1 MASGLDIY
9 DRLDGSEAFLIG
21 NVQGLG
27 DGFLASVLPKY
38 WAAYTDVFKADP
50 SDVCEKI
57 KERMLSLLKDGD
69 DKLVKDIDSMS
80 FELKKTDDDLVEV
93 TAKISGKDLSSSDIE
108 MLSSFSR
115 FLRIQL
121 GDIKGIYTLSDK
133 LTEST
138 SNAISAFYT
147 YVVFDIVF
155 IEFEGYM
162 VMVVFGSDE

>member
-121 GDIKGIYTLSDK
+121 GDITGIYTLSDK

-162 VMVVFGSDE
+162 VMAVFGSDE

>member
-1 MASGLDIY
+1 MSGKYRIY
-9 DRLDGSEAFLIG
+9 KDFKGDEAYLIG
-21 NVQGLG
+21 HVEALG
-27 DGFLASVLPKY
+27 DGILSSILPKY
-38 WAAYTDVFKADP
+38 WAVYTDVFKAGP

-80 FELKKTDDDLVEV
+80 FELKKTDDDLVAV
-93 TAKISGKDLSSSDIE
+93 TAKISGKDLSSSDLE

-133 LTEST
+133 LKEST

-147 YVVFDIVF
+147 YVIFDIVF

-162 VMVVFGSDE
+162 VMAVFGSDE

>member
-1 MASGLDIY
+1 MASGLNIY

-27 DGFLASVLPKY
+27 DGFLSSVLPKY

-57 KERMLSLLKDGD
+57 KERMLLLLKNCNDS
-69 DKLVKDIDSMS
+69 LIQDIGTMS
-80 FELKKTDDDLVEV
+80 FELKKTDGDLVAV
-93 TAKISGKDLSSSDIE
+93 TAKIWGKDMSPSDIE
-108 MLSSFSR
+108 MLSNFSR
-115 FLRIQL
+115 FLRIRL

-138 SNAISAFYT
+138 SSAMSAFYT
-147 YVVFDIVF
+147 YVIFDIVF

>member
-1 MASGLDIY
+1 MASDLNFY
-9 DRLDGSEAFLIG
+9 DRFDGSEAFLMG
-21 NVQGLG
+21 NVRGLG
-27 DGFLASVLPKY
+27 DGFLSSVLPKF
-38 WAAYTDVFKADP
+38 WAAYTDVFKAGP

-80 FELKKTDDDLVEV
+80 FELKKTDDDLVAV

-121 GDIKGIYTLSDK
+121 GEIKGIYTLSDK

-138 SNAISAFYT
+138 SNAMSAFYT